1 MSFFVLFSL
10 AEGRDLQV
18 GHGGADRLPGRIPHI
33 QHLVLGR
40 LPPVMTDKKVWK
52 KHVLQQKKL

>member
-40 LPPVMTDKKVWK
+40 LPPVMTDKKV
-52 KHVLQQKKL
+52 